1 MSTQGV
7 LKLYLKKTNNGYY
20 HFRWRVPSNELH
32 LFHNKTNI
40 IKSLHTKNKTI
51 ALKKAKHLF
60 NALPILKIL
69 LMDTQ
74 EIDTNII
81 IAHWSSEQL
90 KSFIQKSEITIQST
104 KDILHQASIK
114 SANSNLLKYEQELLA
129 VTDTINQDNT
139 VSTNNNEALLYK
151 LLQVNVTL
159 VDTLSKELKGN
170 SSNTQILSSPSHNR
184 ATYLEAVNHYLPILL
199 NKAKARAKH
208 KLQIPKQYKVAENF
222 FKNKFLK
229 VVGADILLPHRSAEC
244 IDTLD
249 MGFRR
254 KDNTIA
260 RDVQEHLKAFYVWL
274 FNNQYIPTNI
284 AKDFAFESVEQ
295 SKRSAFTPSM
305 VQTILTTSVGEINLL
320 FRLYLYTGMRKS
332 ELFNCI
338 FDEAKNGFLISKGKN
353 KNALR
358 FIPRHSKLNDV
369 TQKTLNKLSRKWS
382 PDTLGRMLNIWIHE
396 NISKNKCYSLHSTR
410 HCFNTWLAN
419 ANVNRALMKSLMGHE
434 DSNTDM
440 SDYYTT
446 YFETIEDKLQAVN
459 LVNYG

>member
-1 MSTQGV
+1 M
-7 LKLYLKKTNNGYY
+7 YLKKTNNGYY

-32 LFHNKTNI
+32 LFHNKANI

-51 ALKKAKHLF
+51 ALKKAKQLF
-60 NALPILKIL
+60 NALPVLKRL
-69 LMDTQ
+69 LMDSH
-74 EIDTNII
+74 ERDTNVII
-81 IAHWSSEQL
+81 THWSNEQL
-90 KSFIQKSEITIQST
+90 KSFAPKSEIDIQRT
-104 KDILHQASIK
+104 KNILHQESIK
-114 SANSNLLKYEQELLA
+114 NINSNLLKYKQELLA
-129 VTDTINQDNT
+129 ITGTINQNHT
-139 VSTNNNEALLYK
+139 ISTKSTNENNKQALLYK

-159 VDTLSKELKGN
+159 VKSLSKEVQKN
-170 SSNTQILSSPSHNR
+170 SANTKVLGSASQNR
-184 ATYLEAVNHYLPILL
+184 VTYSEAITNYLPILL
-199 NKAKARAKH
+199 NKSRARAKH
-208 KLQIPKQYKVAENF
+208 KLQIPKQYQVAEKF
-222 FKNKFLK
+222 FNNKFLK
-229 VVGADILLPHRSAEC
+229 VVGANTLLPLRSAEC
-244 IDTLD
+244 IETLD

-260 RDVQEHLKAFYVWL
+260 RDVQEHLKAFYLWL

-284 AKDFAFESVEQ
+284 AKDFAFESVVQ

-305 VQTILTTSVGEINLL
+305 VQAILTKSVGEINLL

-332 ELFNCI
+332 ELFNCT
-338 FDEAKNGFLISKGKN
+338 FDESKNGFFISKGKN

-369 TQKTLNKLSRKWS
+369 TQKTLNKLSKKWS
-382 PDTLGRMLNIWIHE
+382 PDTLGRMLNDWIHE
-396 NISKNKCYSLHSTR
+396 NISKKQCYSLHSTR

-446 YFETIEDKLQAVN
+446 YFETEEDKLKAVN